1 MMTRMPVTIP
11 SAPKIIF
18 PEKNAHALKP
28 NDRVVNSVTKIR
40 WNALSDILV
49 RRAGWKI
56 LQCVKRQAHQSG
68 EKENGEREQR
78 VDHFF
83 LGNQVHEKSGND
95 KGVGARNGEDERDFQ
110 RPGVMFRQKRNP

>member
-1 MMTRMPVTIP
+1 MTRIPVIIP
-11 SAPKIIF
+11 SAPKRIF
-18 PEKNAHALKP
+18 PDKKAHALKP
-28 NDRVVNSVTKIR
+28 NDSVVSSVTKIR

-56 LQCVKRQAHQSG
+56 LQGVKRQSHQSG

-83 LGNQVHEKSGND
+83 FGNQVHQKSGDDEGVSARDGKD
-95 KGVGARNGEDERDFQ
+95 KTHF
-110 RPGVMFRQKRNP
+110 